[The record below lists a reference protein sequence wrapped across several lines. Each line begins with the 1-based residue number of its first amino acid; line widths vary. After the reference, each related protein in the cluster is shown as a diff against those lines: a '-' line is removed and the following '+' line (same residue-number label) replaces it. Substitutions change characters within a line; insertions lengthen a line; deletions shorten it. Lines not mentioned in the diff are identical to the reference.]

1 MKKILLATIIAS
13 VSLTGCKTIE
23 SVQKDLGSIT
33 SGLTGDEATPEQVQL
48 AYEKAEQAF
57 QEALTAYNL
66 IDSEALADFDTEKV
80 YEAKEVWQ
88 VLESEFA
95 ELRLSPGHALDSASL
110 FSSDTVADEIMEQS
124 QQVIILVEG
133 ATVSKER
140 ITAVL
145 KPVREEFAVLTQI
158 DAKIHF
164 EKRYSTLNEQHQELK
179 QLLIDGKEAQ
189 VEQYVPQLLEQLTAL
204 EKDAVVQ
211 FYFSEHIH
219 KIYKLANSDKASVFP
234 AVYRDVKI
242 HLEQGQVYAQQNY
255 REYDGIKLKADLVAH
270 QIARI
275 NSLYSEYTNLK
286 TALDDKEIENE
297 LLKFENEL
305 AELTEKVGLGDL
317 RNLTFSEQLNKV
329 KEKL

>member
-1 MKKILLATIIAS
+1 MKKLVLASIIISA
-13 VSLTGCKTIE
+13 SLTGCKTIE
-23 SVQKDLGSIT
+23 SVQSDLGNLT
-33 SGLTGDEATPEQVQL
+33 SGLSGEEVTPEQLQL

-95 ELRLSPGHALDSASL
+95 ELRLSPDHALDSASL

-124 QQVIILVEG
+124 QQVITLVEG
-133 ATVSKER
+133 VTVSKER

-164 EKRYSTLNEQHQELK
+164 EKRYSTLDEQHQELK

-211 FYFSEHIH
+211 FYFSEHIN

-234 AVYRDVKI
+234 IVYEEVKTQ
-242 HLEQGQVYAQQNY
+242 LRRGQTYAHQHN
-255 REYDGIKLKADLVAH
+255 REYDGIKLEADRVAH

-275 NSLYSEYTNLK
+275 NSLYGEYANLK
-286 TALDDKEIENE
+286 TALDEKEIENE
-297 LLKFENEL
+297 LLKFESEL